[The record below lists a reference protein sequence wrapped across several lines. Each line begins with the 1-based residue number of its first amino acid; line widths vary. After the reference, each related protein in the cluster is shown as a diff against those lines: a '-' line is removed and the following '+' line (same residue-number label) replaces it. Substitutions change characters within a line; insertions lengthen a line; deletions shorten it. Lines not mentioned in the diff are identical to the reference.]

1 MDNHELEQALR
12 RLALERVQPAPEL
25 LAKTKA
31 RLRRNPFIPW
41 LLLAS
46 LASQA
51 ASVAGGYWLLFVFPA
66 GWLFKA
72 FWLSGLFAL
81 VALPL
86 ALLALELPN
95 REWPLSR
102 A

>member
-1 MDNHELEQALR
+1 MNDHELEQALR
-12 RLALERVQPAPEL
+12 RLARERVQPAPEL

-72 FWLSGLFAL
+72 LWLSGLAAV
-81 VALPL
+81 VALSL
-86 ALLALELPN
+86 ALLAQFLPGQV
-95 REWPLSR
+95 WPADR